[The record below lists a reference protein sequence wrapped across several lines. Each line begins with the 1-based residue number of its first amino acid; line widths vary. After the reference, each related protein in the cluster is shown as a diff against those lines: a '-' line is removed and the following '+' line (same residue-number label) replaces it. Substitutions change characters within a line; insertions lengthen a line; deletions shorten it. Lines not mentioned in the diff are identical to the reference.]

1 MGKFCKNCDFLL
13 LNDWEQRVLLCRFCE
28 QIVKSPSLQITR
40 EDLMNTLLNGRT
52 QTDEYYKKLWQ
63 AFDEDENLWDNLKY

>member
-28 QIVKSPSLQITR
+28 QIIKPPSRKISR

-52 QTDEYYKKLWQ
+52 QTDEDYKKFWE
-63 AFDEDENLWDNLKY
+63 AFDENEKL

>member
-13 LNDWEQRVLLCRFCE
+13 LNDWELRVLLCRFCE
-28 QIVKSPSLQITR
+28 QIVKSPSRKISR

-52 QTDEYYKKLWQ
+52 QTDEDYKKLWE
-63 AFDEDENLWDNLKY
+63 AFDENENF